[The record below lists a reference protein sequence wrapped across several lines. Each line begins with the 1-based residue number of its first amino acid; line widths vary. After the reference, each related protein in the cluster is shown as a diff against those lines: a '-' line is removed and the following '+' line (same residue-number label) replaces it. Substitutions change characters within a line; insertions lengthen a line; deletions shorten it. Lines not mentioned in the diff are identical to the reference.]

1 MGKTVRKVYYF
12 DEPGKQNT
20 EEVIEAV
27 KDAIK
32 ETKVDCLI
40 IASTSG
46 ETALKFA
53 NALKNEKVRMI
64 CVSEPPSRQIW
75 EDEWPCVNPT
85 IREELEKHGV
95 TIIDR
100 VPYKF
105 HDSVLEMARWYTPIP
120 EHIVGDTLAFVGGQ
134 GLKVAI
140 EIMFMTVQA
149 GYVKPNKEV
158 IAAAGYGG
166 GADTAVIVKTCFPEN
181 LFSPDVEKRL
191 EIREILAMPRKKRY
205 WDWDKRS
212 CLKEFSENKNQE

>member
-1 MGKTVRKVYYF
+1 MGKTIRKVYYF

-27 KDAIK
+27 KNALR
-32 ETKVDCLI
+32 ETKIDYLI

-53 NALKNEKVRMI
+53 NALKDKKIRMI

-75 EDEWPCVNPT
+75 NNGWPCIKHE

-95 TIIDR
+95 IIVDR

-105 HDSVLEMARWYTPIP
+105 HDSVLEMAKWYTPIP

-134 GLKVAI
+134 GLKVAV
-140 EIMFMTVQA
+140 EVMFMSVQA
-149 GYVKPNKEV
+149 GYVEPNKEA
-158 IAAAGYGG
+158 IAVAGYGG
-166 GADTAVIVKTCFPEN
+166 GADTAVIVKTCFPED

-191 EIREILAMPRKKRY
+191 EIREILAMSRKKKY
-205 WDWDKRS
+205 WNWDKRS
-212 CLKEFSENKNQE
+212 CLKKSLENEGHG